1 MNAQRVII
9 VGAGL
14 GGLAAALHLAARG
27 FQVCILE
34 KNPTVGGKLNRIVA
48 GGFSFDTGPSLVT
61 LPDILRD
68 TFAVAGA
75 RLEDYLTLQ
84 PLDPICRYRWPDG
97 ARLDLS
103 SDLAKTIAEL
113 RRLAP
118 EDEAA
123 FFRFLSYGADLYT
136 ATAPVFLFNDFR
148 DWRNLWRRLDGRL
161 LRQLPRLAT
170 FKTVADRTAEFFTS
184 PYLRQLFNRYATYNG
199 SSPYRAQAT
208 FCLIPYVEFAFGAW
222 YVAGGLY
229 RIAEALAQV
238 AQAGGVQIHTD
249 TPVAE
254 IVVEAG
260 RTRGV
265 RLAAGDFL
273 PADAVISNADSLYT
287 YARLLPGVRRR
298 TYSDDRLARIEPSC
312 SGFILLLGTAR
323 KFDAL
328 AHHNIFFSSDY
339 PAEFADIFD
348 RLTPPADPTIYVC
361 ATSRTDPT
369 QAPPGSENLFV
380 MVNAPAVCNAYDWD
394 DIAPAYRNQIVAR
407 LEAAGL
413 EGLARNIV
421 FEDILTP
428 KRFAT
433 WFNAHRGAIYGLSS
447 NSLRNA
453 FWRPPIRARE
463 ARGLYFAGGGTHPG
477 GGIPLVLL
485 SGKIAA
491 AAVAADVGQASTSM
505 C

>member
-1 MNAQRVII
+1 MSARRVII

-14 GGLAAALHLAARG
+14 GGLAAALHLRARG
-27 FQVCILE
+27 FQVTVLE

-48 GGFSFDTGPSLVT
+48 DGFSFDTGASLVT
-61 LPDILRD
+61 LPDILRA

-75 RLEDYLTLQ
+75 RLEEHLTLQ

-97 ARLDLS
+97 AQLDLS
-103 SDLAKTIAEL
+103 SDVSKTVAQL
-113 RRLAP
+113 RCLAP
-118 EDEAA
+118 QDEAA
-123 FFRFLSYGADLYT
+123 FFRFLSYGAELYT

-148 DWRNLWRRLDGRL
+148 DWRNLWRQLDRRL
-161 LRQLPRLAT
+161 LRQLPRLVT
-170 FKTVADRTAEFFTS
+170 LQTVADRTAKFFTS

-222 YVAGGLY
+222 YVVGGLY
-229 RIAEALAQV
+229 RIAESLLHV
-238 AQAGGVQIHTD
+238 AQAQGIGIHTN

-254 IVVEAG
+254 IVVADG
-260 RTRGV
+260 QARGV
-265 RLAAGDFL
+265 RLADGHVL
-273 PADAVISNADSLYT
+273 PADVVVSNADPLYT
-287 YARLLPGVRRR
+287 YAKLLPGVRRR
-298 TYSDDRLARIEPSC
+298 AYSDERLARIEPSC

-348 RLTPPADPTIYVC
+348 RLLPPADPTIYVC

-380 MVNAPAVCNAYDWD
+380 MVNAPAVCDAYDWD
-394 DIAPAYRNQIVAR
+394 DVAPNYRNHVMAR

-413 EGLARNIV
+413 TGLAESIV
-421 FEDILTP
+421 FEDRLTP

-447 NSLRNA
+447 NNLHNA

-463 ARGLYFAGGGTHPG
+463 VRNLYFVGGGTHPG

-491 AAVAADVGQASTSM
+491 AAIAADTGQI
-505 C
+505 

>member
-1 MNAQRVII
+1 MGARRIII

-14 GGLAAALHLAARG
+14 GGLSAALHLSARG
-27 FQVCILE
+27 FQVEILE
-34 KNPTVGGKLNRIVA
+34 KNSTVGGKLNRMVA
-48 GGFSFDTGPSLVT
+48 DGYSFDTGPSLVT
-61 LPDILRD
+61 MPDILRE
-68 TFAVAGA
+68 TFAVGGA
-75 RLEDYLTLQ
+75 RLEDCLTLQ

-97 ARLDLS
+97 AQLDLS
-103 SDLAKTIAEL
+103 SDVAKTSAEL

-118 EDEAA
+118 QDEAA
-123 FFRFLSYGADLYT
+123 FFRFLSYGADLYA

-148 DWRNLWRRLDGRL
+148 DWRNLWRQLDGRL

-170 FKTVADRTAEFFTS
+170 LRTVADRTADFFSS
-184 PYLRQLFNRYATYNG
+184 PHLRQLFNRYATYNG

-238 AQAGGVQIHTD
+238 ARERGVKIHAEA
-249 TPVAE
+249 PVAE
-254 IVVEAG
+254 IVVEDGAA
-260 RTRGV
+260 RGI
-265 RLAAGDFL
+265 RLANGDFL
-273 PADAVISNADSLYT
+273 PADAVLSNADSLYT
-287 YARLLPGVRRR
+287 YAKLLPGLRRR
-298 TYSDDRLARIEPSC
+298 AYSDDRLARIEPSC

-323 KFDAL
+323 KLDAL

-339 PAEFADIFD
+339 PGEFADIFD
-348 RLTPPADPTIYVC
+348 RLTPPVDPTIYVC

-369 QAPPGSENLFV
+369 QAPPGGENLFV
-380 MVNAPAVCNAYDWD
+380 MVNAPAVCDAYDWD
-394 DIAPAYRNQIVAR
+394 DVAPSYRDRIIAR
-407 LEAAGL
+407 LAAAGL
-413 EGLARNIV
+413 TGLAESV
-421 FEDILTP
+421 VVEDILTP

-463 ARGLYFAGGGTHPG
+463 ARGLYFVGGGTHPG

-491 AAVAADVGQASTSM
+491 AAVAADAR
-505 C
+505 